1 MESRNF
7 TFTLKKLKSFIPSLK
22 KKKKGLNYQEN
33 IYRANHILRQETG
46 YGEGSL
52 DVPRWDSLGQVT

>member
-7 TFTLKKLKSFIPSLK
+7 TFTFKKLKSFIPSLK
-22 KKKKGLNYQEN
+22 KKKGLNYQEN
-33 IYRANHILRQETG
+33 IYRTNHILRQETG